1 MTSQELTKLKE
12 IPALTDSD
20 CSSGES
26 DHEQS
31 ESEESQDD
39 EEDVRSGLGKA
50 QDDDEVRLH
59 SFESVQS
66 SRLGIY
72 SNECLNLLQTF
83 MSDTEDSSTSSSQ
96 SFGKSVGFAVDSDV
110 ELGFYFTGFRL
121 RS

>member
-31 ESEESQDD
+31 ESEESPDD
-39 EEDVRSGLGKA
+39 EEDVGSGIGKA
-50 QDDDEVRLH
+50 QDDEVRLH
-59 SFESVQS
+59 LFESVQPW
-66 SRLGIY
+66 RLDIY
-72 SNECLNLLQTF
+72 SNECLILLQTF

-96 SFGKSVGFAVDSDV
+96 SFGKSVGF
-110 ELGFYFTGFRL
+110 RL
-121 RS
+121 ILMSS

>member
-1 MTSQELTKLKE
+1 MTSQELTKLKG

-31 ESEESQDD
+31 ESEESPDD
-39 EEDVRSGLGKA
+39 EEDVGSGIGKA

-66 SRLGIY
+66 SRLCIY
-72 SNECLNLLQTF
+72 SNDCLNLLQTF

-96 SFGKSVGFAVDSDV
+96 SFGKSQSVRIRG
-110 ELGFYFTGFRL
+110 
-121 RS
+121 

>member
-31 ESEESQDD
+31 ESEESPDD
-39 EEDVRSGLGKA
+39 EEDVGSGIGKA

-66 SRLGIY
+66 NY

-96 SFGKSVGFAVDSDV
+96 SFGKSVGF
-110 ELGFYFTGFRL
+110 RL
-121 RS
+121 ILMSS

>member
-31 ESEESQDD
+31 ESEESPDD
-39 EEDVRSGLGKA
+39 EEDVGSGIGKA

-66 SRLGIY
+66 NPIIPMNVSICYRPSCLTQRTRVTAAVRASGSR
-72 SNECLNLLQTF
+72 
-83 MSDTEDSSTSSSQ
+83 
-96 SFGKSVGFAVDSDV
+96 
-110 ELGFYFTGFRL
+110 
-121 RS
+121 